1 MEIWALNYTE
11 YLFSFQEALRPPSWT
26 KEDKRNGVLTRMTYG
41 NYNTEQQVCYSLL
54 KMSRL

>member
-11 YLFSFQEALRPPSWT
+11 YFSSFQEALRPPSWT
-26 KEDKRNGVLTRMTYG
+26 KEDKQNGVLTRMTYG
-41 NYNTEQQVCYSLL
+41 SYNTEQQVCYSLL